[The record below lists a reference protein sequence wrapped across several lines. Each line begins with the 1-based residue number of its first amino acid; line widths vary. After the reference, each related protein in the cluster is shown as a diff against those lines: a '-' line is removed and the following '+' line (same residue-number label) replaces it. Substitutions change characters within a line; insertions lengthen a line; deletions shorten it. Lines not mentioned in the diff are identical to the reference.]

1 MNATKRLSSANES
14 TIYFRTSNKG
24 RISFG
29 IRQIRIGFIRSQ
41 CNTPTKEGGLSMTSP
56 FTSPSSSSGE
66 SVKPAD
72 LQGHLLII
80 KPVEYKTGIQTS
92 LGEAEA
98 IEVDIV
104 DLDTQTEHAS
114 VLFFNVALRAALKSN
129 IGKSVLAKIG
139 QGVAKPGKSAPW
151 ILIDETGNADS
162 VAKATAYLAGGI
174 SAPAQAAPVATN
186 QVVDGVELTPEIQML
201 MAKLGAKPF

>member
-1 MNATKRLSSANES
+1 
-14 TIYFRTSNKG
+14 
-24 RISFG
+24 
-29 IRQIRIGFIRSQ
+29 
-41 CNTPTKEGGLSMTSP
+41 MTSP

-104 DLDTQTEHAS
+104 DLDTQTEHTS

-174 SAPAQAAPVATN
+174 SAPAQAAPVAANT
-186 QVVDGVELTPEIQML
+186 VVNGVELTPEIQML

>member
-1 MNATKRLSSANES
+1 MQHPKHQPKENE
-14 TIYFRTSNKG
+14 
-24 RISFG
+24 
-29 IRQIRIGFIRSQ
+29 
-41 CNTPTKEGGLSMTSP
+41 MTSP
-56 FTSPSSSSGE
+56 FASPAQSGD

-98 IEVDIV
+98 IEVDLV
-104 DLDTQTEHAS
+104 DLDTNEEHTS
-114 VLFFNVALRAALKSN
+114 VLFFNVALRSALKPN
-129 IGKSVLAKIG
+129 LGKSVLARIG

-151 ILIDETGNADS
+151 ILVDATTDATA

-174 SAPAQAAPVATN
+174 SAPKASGNPVVN
-186 QVVDGVELTPEIQML
+186 GVEVTPEVAAL
-201 MAKLGAKPF
+201 MDKLGAKPF

>member
-1 MNATKRLSSANES
+1 MHHPKHQQKENE
-14 TIYFRTSNKG
+14 
-24 RISFG
+24 
-29 IRQIRIGFIRSQ
+29 
-41 CNTPTKEGGLSMTSP
+41 MTSP
-56 FTSPSSSSGE
+56 FSSPATAGE

-98 IEVDIV
+98 IEVDLV
-104 DLDTQTEHAS
+104 DLDTNTEHTS
-114 VLFFNVALRAALKSN
+114 VLFFNVALRASLKPQ
-129 IGKSVLAKIG
+129 IGKSVLARIG

-151 ILIDETGNADS
+151 ILIDATADADA

-174 SAPAQAAPVATN
+174 SAPATTTKAAGNPVVN
-186 QVVDGVELTPEIQML
+186 GVEVTPEVAAL
-201 MAKLGAKPF
+201 MEKLGATPF

>member
-1 MNATKRLSSANES
+1 
-14 TIYFRTSNKG
+14 
-24 RISFG
+24 
-29 IRQIRIGFIRSQ
+29 
-41 CNTPTKEGGLSMTSP
+41 MTSP
-56 FTSPSSSSGE
+56 FTSPASSGGD

-98 IEVDIV
+98 IEVDVV
-104 DLDTQTEHAS
+104 DLDTSTEHTS
-114 VLFFNVALRAALKSN
+114 VLFFNVALRSALKPN
-129 IGKSVLAKIG
+129 IGKSVLARIG

-151 ILIDETGNADS
+151 ILIDATTDADA

-174 SAPAQAAPVATN
+174 SAPATPATPASN
-186 QVVDGVELTPEIQML
+186 TIVDGVELTPEIQML

>member
-14 TIYFRTSNKG
+14 TIYFRTSSSG
-24 RISFG
+24 RISIG
-29 IRQIRIGFIRSQ
+29 IRTTRIGFIRSQ
-41 CNTPTKEGGLSMTSP
+41 CNTPIKEGGLSMTSP

-104 DLDTQTEHAS
+104 DLDTQTEHTS

-174 SAPAQAAPVATN
+174 SAPAQAAPVAETKT
-186 QVVDGVELTPEIQML
+186 VDGVELTPEIQML